1 MPSSLLSGLFMR
13 LLSTL
18 SPVFFKYKKLYLAGF
33 FITVLANYLT
43 VQNPQITG
51 YIIDTISHKTQPRK
65 SGFWVQLLK
74 ETLADYPVVQQV
86 SYAILVFI
94 IITLTSGFFTFLMRQ
109 TIIVASRH
117 IEYDLKKMLFSQYLR
132 LDAPFF
138 DRNKVGDLMNRMSE
152 DISRVRLFVGPGVM
166 YLCNIVSICCLCFYQ
181 MFHTHALL
189 TLICLSP
196 TPLMVYLLLKMN
208 KKITQSSQ
216 IIQADL
222 SSITA
227 IANESFKGIKIIQS
241 FVQEPYYK
249 RYFNQFIR
257 RYKKEMTRLSK
268 IEAGY
273 TTAMFCLIH
282 SSILIALAAGSYF
295 AVRQQLP
302 VSVIVEFL
310 FYINFMVYPLNMIGH
325 VSGMY
330 RKCRVSQKRI
340 SDFLEQ
346 QPSVK
351 LSGSP
356 VAFDSPLRSVCFQEV
371 SFHYAAN
378 PNLILNNLSV
388 EIKKGEKI
396 LMVGAIG
403 CGKTTFCHLLLH
415 RYNPTTGVIRINNR
429 PLNQIADTDLL
440 REISYVP
447 QENLLLG
454 QSIYQNITLGCQPL
468 PSAER
473 FAEALDLAH
482 MTQEVAQMPQ
492 REHSLLAEL
501 AHNLSGGQKQ
511 RIALA
516 RALARPFSFLLIN
529 DGLSAVDI
537 LKEKAIIEGLFQR
550 YADTTILYISH
561 RMTEPERYDRI
572 LLMDQGCIA
581 EQGTHRALLEKRGA
595 YYRLYRRQADK
606 LDLEK
611 R

>member
-1 MPSSLLSGLFMR
+1 MR

-18 SPVFFKYKKLYLAGF
+18 SPVFLKYKKLYIAGF
-33 FITVLANYLT
+33 LITALANYLT

-51 YIIDTISHKTQPRK
+51 YIIDTISHKTTQRQ
-65 SGFWVQLLK
+65 SGFWTQLLK
-74 ETLADYPVVQQV
+74 EALADYPMTRQI
-86 SYAILVFI
+86 SYAILIFI
-94 IITLTSGFFTFLMRQ
+94 AITLTSGFFTFLMRQ

-132 LDAPFF
+132 LDASFF
-138 DRNKVGDLMNRMSE
+138 DGNKVGDLMNRMSE
-152 DISRVRLFVGPGVM
+152 DISRVRLFLGPGVM

-181 MFHTHALL
+181 MFHTHAAL

-196 TPLMVYLLLKMN
+196 TPVMVYLLLKMN

-257 RYKKEMTRLSK
+257 RYKKEMTHLGK
-268 IEAGY
+268 TEAIYG
-273 TTAMFCLIH
+273 TATFCLIH
-282 SSILIALAAGSYF
+282 SSILITLAAGSYF
-295 AVRQQLP
+295 VVRQQLP

-325 VSGMY
+325 VSRMY
-330 RKCRVSQKRI
+330 QKSKVSQKRI
-340 SDFLEQ
+340 SDFLDR
-346 QPSVK
+346 QPSVT
-351 LSGSP
+351 LSDTP
-356 VAFDSPLRSVCFQEV
+356 VIFDAPVRSVCFQEV
-371 SFHYAAN
+371 SFRYN
-378 PNLILNNLSV
+378 TKGSLILNNLSV
-388 EIKKGEKI
+388 EINEGEKI
-396 LMVGAIG
+396 LMAGAIG

-415 RYNPTTGVIRINNR
+415 RYNPNTGVIRINNH
-429 PLNQIADTDLL
+429 PLSQIADTTLI

-447 QENLLLG
+447 QESLLLG
-454 QSIYQNITLGCQPL
+454 QSVYQNITLGCHPL

-473 FAEALDLAH
+473 FSEALRLAH

-492 REHSLLAEL
+492 QEYSLLSEL

-529 DGLSAVDI
+529 DGLSAIDI
-537 LKEKAIIEGLFQR
+537 LKEKAIIEDLFQR
-550 YADTTILYISH
+550 YADKTILYISH
-561 RMTEPERYDRI
+561 RMTAPERYDRI
-572 LLMDQGCIA
+572 LLMDKGYIA
-581 EQGTHRALLEKRGA
+581 EQGTHQALLAKRGA
-595 YYRLYRRQADK
+595 YYRLYQHQADK
-606 LDLEK
+606 LHLEK